1 MKQVRKR
8 FEGWQKKYNW
18 DDCGLNN
25 GEYGNYLSL
34 YLRTQRTPLVLNLNG
49 SWGTGKTHFL
59 KQLYVDLL
67 HNQGYPTVYINAW
80 ESDFTNDP
88 LLVIISELL
97 EQLNSIHSG
106 YSGVTESLHENLGKL
121 AKRGWNGFV
130 DVAAAYASTK
140 QEDFDATALLGM
152 TQHIKFGQQ
161 SDPKLGKSL
170 TDNYRKQLAAIKDT
184 HVCLSAYAE
193 SFPESRRKVFV
204 LVDELD
210 RCRPT
215 YSIEMLETIKHFFSM
230 ENYVFVVATDT
241 VALSHSIQAVYG
253 STFDGKEYLSR
264 FFNRSAALPESDRR
278 LFAKLLVDKSTL
290 SERISELV
298 IFGENPSTT
307 ESLSRMI
314 YEVGIMYGLSLRR
327 LEQVFNKVEAAILYE
342 IETQG
347 RLFDIRLLIQLV
359 AEYDSVNFRVCYD
372 SRRRFSG
379 YSYTLPQELKDTY
392 GRNTNSIEQLVLNV
406 NGMRLTSPN
415 TETDVKDYLR
425 AIEDNYSFSWNF
437 ANLFSD
443 NQSEQK
449 LILNDGLNKLVE
461 KRGAQSESGK
471 RRSQIAVAT
480 GSEGGGLKL
489 LTLYIEHFKS
499 LCQTGC
505 EASGLWSRSDYFKA
519 VELTSSIVKDLDN
532 AD

>member
-1 MKQVRKR
+1 M
-8 FEGWQKKYNW
+8 
-18 DDCGLNN
+18 
-25 GEYGNYLSL
+25 
-34 YLRTQRTPLVLNLNG
+34 
-49 SWGTGKTHFL
+49 
-59 KQLYVDLL
+59 
-67 HNQGYPTVYINAW
+67 
-80 ESDFTNDP
+80 
-88 LLVIISELL
+88 
-97 EQLNSIHSG
+97 
-106 YSGVTESLHENLGKL
+106 
-121 AKRGWNGFV
+121 
-130 DVAAAYASTK
+130 
-140 QEDFDATALLGM
+140 
-152 TQHIKFGQQ
+152 
-161 SDPKLGKSL
+161 
-170 TDNYRKQLAAIKDT
+170 
-184 HVCLSAYAE
+184 
-193 SFPESRRKVFV
+193 
-204 LVDELD
+204 
-210 RCRPT
+210 
-215 YSIEMLETIKHFFSM
+215 
-230 ENYVFVVATDT
+230 FVVATDT

-264 FFNRSAALPESDRR
+264 FFNRSAALPEPDRR

-372 SRRRFSG
+372 SRRLFSG

-437 ANLFSD
+437 ANFFSD
-443 NQSEQK
+443 NHSEQK

-480 GSEGGGLKL
+480 GSKGGGEVTDTVHR
-489 LTLYIEHFKS
+489 TL
-499 LCQTGC
+499 
-505 EASGLWSRSDYFKA
+505 
-519 VELTSSIVKDLDN
+519 
-532 AD
+532 